1 MGKGKTMAIE
11 VTSRDKEIPAGALD
25 YARAKAAELEG
36 GFEKVS
42 QVRAVLDTERHQ
54 YKARLSATVVGEGFE
69 AEADDPGSFVKA
81 IDAAYARIYA
91 QIRKRRDIVG
101 DNRKA

>member
-1 MGKGKTMAIE
+1 MAIE
-11 VTSRDKEIPAGALD
+11 ATARDKEIPSKALD
-25 YARAKAAELEG
+25 YAKEKAAEIEK

-54 YKARLSATVVGEGFE
+54 FKAQFSATVVGEGFA
-69 AEADDPGSFVKA
+69 AEAVDAESFVKA
-81 IDAAYARIYA
+81 IDAAYGKLHA